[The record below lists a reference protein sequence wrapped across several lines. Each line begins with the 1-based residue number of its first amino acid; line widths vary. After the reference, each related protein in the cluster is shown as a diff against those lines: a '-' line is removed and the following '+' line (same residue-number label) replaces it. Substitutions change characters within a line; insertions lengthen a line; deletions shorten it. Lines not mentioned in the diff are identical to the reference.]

1 MVMGEIYSSQ
11 NDIASQKVTI
21 EEKLIRKSLITD
33 RKFDLT
39 TIEMIIRPRGRPIN
53 GEQFQVDLSTMNGT
67 TTQQLVSQARFL
79 MRMAVTRNIESDA
92 KQEYHFSPKT
102 SIFLDCPTQKP
113 I

>member
-1 MVMGEIYSSQ
+1 MGEIYSSQ

-21 EEKLIRKSLITD
+21 EEKLIGNLTD

-92 KQEYHFSPKT
+92 T
-102 SIFLDCPTQKP
+102 A
-113 I
+113 